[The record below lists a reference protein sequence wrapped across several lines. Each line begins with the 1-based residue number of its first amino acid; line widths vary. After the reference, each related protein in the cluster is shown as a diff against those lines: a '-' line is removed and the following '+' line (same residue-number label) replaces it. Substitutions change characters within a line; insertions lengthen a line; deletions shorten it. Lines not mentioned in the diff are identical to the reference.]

1 MIIPGVVAHASRPV
15 PTIVTGAA
23 TSTTPAPTVTT
34 SAASN
39 FNQNSG
45 TMNGSTS
52 TGTLSYLW
60 GTTSSPSTARSSS
73 SLTGLSNGTTYYFR
87 AVGTNNAATASLA
100 GTVTATSPTTV
111 SFEYGTSTG
120 VYTSEITQ
128 GSYTSAN
135 NQAVSVSISGLT
147 VGTTYYYRIKAS
159 TTTGFVYGS
168 ENSFVA
174 ASAVAQGS
182 VLSFTTYSYR
192 TATFTSTGSQTWTN
206 PVPTSGTSGLAIT
219 TINDC
224 LIIGG
229 GGSGSYFCGGGGG
242 GQGRFI
248 TSINISGN
256 VAVSV
261 GGSDTLSSL
270 AGEIASAGIGAG
282 VTGGESFS
290 FSADGGTSG
299 NGFAGGTGWFQLDL
313 GFGTEQGAGGGGG
326 GAGGNGNNSAPAT
339 TLIAGAGGA
348 GATLDGYS
356 YGGGGGGVARN
367 STTYLHIAAGG
378 SGGGGAGGAAGT
390 ANTGGGGGGGTT
402 GNGGSGYVRFRY
414 WGP

>member
-34 SAASN
+34 SAATN

-60 GTTSSPSTARSSS
+60 GTSASPSTASSSS
-73 SLTGLSNGTTYYFR
+73 SLTGLSNGTLYYFR

-100 GTVTATSPTTV
+100 GTVSATSPTTV

-120 VYTSEITQ
+120 VYTSEVAQ
-128 GSYTSAN
+128 GSYTTAN

-147 VGTTYYYRIKAS
+147 VGTRYYYRIKAS

-174 ASAVAQGS
+174 ANAVAQGS

-192 TATFTSTGSQTWTN
+192 TAAFTSTGSQTWTN
-206 PVPTSGTSGLAIT
+206 PVPTSGTNGLAIT

-229 GGSGSYFCGGGGG
+229 GGSGSFYGGGGGG

-248 TSINISGN
+248 TSISISGN

-270 AGEIASAGIGAG
+270 AGEVANAGGYAG
-282 VTGGESFS
+282 QTGGEEFS

-299 NGFAGGTGWFQLDL
+299 NGFAGGTGWNSIVAS
-313 GFGTEQGAGGGGG
+313 TYAGGGGG
-326 GAGGNGNNSAPAT
+326 GAGGAGANSAPAST
-339 TLIAGAGGA
+339 QIAGAGGA
-348 GATLDGYS
+348 GSTLDGYT
-356 YGGGGGGVARN
+356 YGGGGGGAAGGGGGY
-367 STTYLHIAAGG
+367 THIAAGG
-378 SGGGGAGGAAGT
+378 SGGGGAGGSAGT
-390 ANTGGGGGGGTT
+390 ANTGGGGGGGAA
-402 GNGGSGYVRFRY
+402 GGSGFVRFRY

>member
-1 MIIPGVVAHASRPV
+1 
-15 PTIVTGAA
+15 
-23 TSTTPAPTVTT
+23 
-34 SAASN
+34 
-39 FNQNSG
+39 
-45 TMNGSTS
+45 MNGSTS
-52 TGTLSYLW
+52 TGTLSYFW
-60 GTTSSPSTARSSS
+60 GTTSSPSTASSSS
-73 SLTGLSNGTTYYFR
+73 SLTGLSNSTTYYFR

-120 VYTSEITQ
+120 VYTSEVTD
-128 GSYTSAN
+128 GSYTVAN

-174 ASAVAQGS
+174 ANAVAQGS
-182 VLSFTTYSYR
+182 VLSFTTYFPR

-229 GGSGSYFCGGGGG
+229 GGSGSYFFGGGGG

-270 AGEIASAGIGAG
+270 AGEVAAAGGPGAP
-282 VTGGESFS
+282 GGLFD
-290 FSADGGTSG
+290 ADGGTSG
-299 NGFAGGTGWFQLDL
+299 NGFGGGTGWYSLDV
-313 GFGTEQGAGGGGG
+313 GFGPTQGAGGGGG
-326 GAGGNGNNSAPAT
+326 GAGGAGGNSAPAT

-348 GATLDGYS
+348 GATLDGYA
-356 YGGGGGGVARN
+356 YGGGGGGIASNGPSSIV
-367 STTYLHIAAGG
+367 HIAAGG
-378 SGGGGAGGAAGT
+378 SGGGGAGNSAGT
-390 ANTGGGGGGGTT
+390 ANTGGGGGG
-402 GNGGSGYVRFRY
+402 NALPGGSGYVRFRY

>member
-34 SAASN
+34 SAATN

-60 GTTSSPSTARSSS
+60 GTSASPSTASSSS
-73 SLTGLSNGTTYYFR
+73 SLTGLPHSTLHYFR

-100 GTVTATSPTTV
+100 GTVSATSPTTV

-120 VYTSEITQ
+120 VYTSEVAQ
-128 GSYTSAN
+128 GSYTTAS

-147 VGTTYYYRIKAS
+147 VGTRYYYRIKAS

-174 ASAVAQGS
+174 ANAVAQGS
-182 VLSFTTYSYR
+182 VLSFTTYFPR

-229 GGSGSYFCGGGGG
+229 GGSGSYAFGGGGG

-261 GGSDTLSSL
+261 GASDTLSSL
-270 AGEIASAGIGAG
+270 AGEVAGAG
-282 VTGGESFS
+282 GVPGGF
-290 FSADGGTSG
+290 FNADGGTSG
-299 NGFAGGTGWFQLDL
+299 NGFGGGTGWYSLDV
-313 GFGTEQGAGGGGG
+313 GFGPTQGAGGGGG
-326 GAGGNGNNSAPAT
+326 GAGGAGGNSAPAA

-348 GATLDGYS
+348 GATLDGYA
-356 YGGGGGGVARN
+356 YGGGGGGIASNGPSSIV
-367 STTYLHIAAGG
+367 HIAAGG
-378 SGGGGAGGAAGT
+378 SGGGGAGNSAGT
-390 ANTGGGGGGGTT
+390 ANTGGGGGGNGLP
-402 GNGGSGYVRFRY
+402 GGSGYVRFRY

>member
-1 MIIPGVVAHASRPV
+1 
-15 PTIVTGAA
+15 
-23 TSTTPAPTVTT
+23 
-34 SAASN
+34 
-39 FNQNSG
+39 
-45 TMNGSTS
+45 
-52 TGTLSYLW
+52 
-60 GTTSSPSTARSSS
+60 
-73 SLTGLSNGTTYYFR
+73 LTGLSNGTLYYFR

-100 GTVTATSPTTV
+100 GTVSATSPTTV

-120 VYTSEITQ
+120 VYTSEVAQ
-128 GSYTSAN
+128 GSYTTAN

-147 VGTTYYYRIKAS
+147 VGTRYYYRIKAS

-174 ASAVAQGS
+174 ANAVAQGS

-192 TATFTSTGSQTWTN
+192 TAAFTSTGSQTWTN
-206 PVPTSGTSGLAIT
+206 PVPTSGTNGLAIT

-229 GGSGSYFCGGGGG
+229 GGSGSFYGGGGGG

-248 TSINISGN
+248 TSISISGN

-270 AGEIASAGIGAG
+270 AGEVANAGGYAG
-282 VTGGESFS
+282 QTGGEEFS

-299 NGFAGGTGWFQLDL
+299 NGFAGGTGWNSIVAS
-313 GFGTEQGAGGGGG
+313 TYAGGGGG
-326 GAGGNGNNSAPAT
+326 GAGGAGANSAPAST
-339 TLIAGAGGA
+339 QIAGAGGA
-348 GATLDGYS
+348 GSTLDGYT
-356 YGGGGGGVARN
+356 YGGGGGGAAGGGGGY
-367 STTYLHIAAGG
+367 THIAAGG
-378 SGGGGAGGAAGT
+378 SGGGGAGGSAGT
-390 ANTGGGGGGGTT
+390 ANTGGGGGGGAA
-402 GNGGSGYVRFRY
+402 GGSGFVRFRY

>member
-34 SAASN
+34 SAATN
-39 FNQNSG
+39 YNQNSG

-60 GTTSSPSTARSSS
+60 GTSASPSTASSS
-73 SLTGLSNGTTYYFR
+73 ASLSGLSNGTLYYFR

-100 GTVTATSPTTV
+100 GTVSTTSPTTV
-111 SFEYGTSTG
+111 SFEYGTSSG
-120 VYTSEITQ
+120 VYTSEVSY
-128 GSYTSAN
+128 GSLSAVT
-135 NQAVSVSISGLT
+135 NQAVSVAISGLT
-147 VGTTYYYRIKAS
+147 AGTTYYYRIKAS

-192 TATFTSTGSQTWTN
+192 TASFTSTGSQTWTN

-229 GGSGSYFCGGGGG
+229 GGSGSFYNGGGGG

-261 GGSDTLSSL
+261 GASDTLSSL
-270 AGEIASAGIGAG
+270 AGEIANAGMTMGS
-282 VTGGESFS
+282 TPETFFS
-290 FSADGGTSG
+290 PDGGTSG
-299 NGFAGGTGWFQLDL
+299 NGFVGGTGWFALDL
-313 GFGTEQGAGGGGG
+313 GFGPEQGAGGGGG
-326 GAGGNGNNSAPAT
+326 GAGGVGGNSAPAST
-339 TLIAGAGGA
+339 QIPGNGGP

-356 YGGGGGGVARN
+356 YGGGGGGVATY
-367 STTYLHIAAGG
+367 STSYTAFGLGG
-378 SGGGGAGGAAGT
+378 SGGGGAGNSAGT
-390 ANTGGGGGGGTT
+390 ANTGGGGGGYPYP
-402 GNGGSGYVRFRY
+402 GGSGYVRFRY

>member
-34 SAASN
+34 SAATN

-60 GTTSSPSTARSSS
+60 GTSASPSTASSS
-73 SLTGLSNGTTYYFR
+73 ASLTGLPHSTLHYFR

-100 GTVTATSPTTV
+100 GTVSATSPTTV

-120 VYTSEITQ
+120 VYTSEVVQ
-128 GSYTSAN
+128 GSYTTAS
-135 NQAVSVSISGLT
+135 NQAVSVAISGLT

-174 ASAVAQGS
+174 ANAVAQGS
-182 VLSFTTYSYR
+182 VLSFTTYSPR

-206 PVPTSGTSGLAIT
+206 PVPTSGTNGLAIT

-229 GGSGSYFCGGGGG
+229 GGGGNFYGAGGGG

-248 TSINISGN
+248 TSISISGN

-261 GGSDTLSSL
+261 GDSGTLSSL
-270 AGEIASAGIGAG
+270 AGEIANP
-282 VTGGESFS
+282 GGYGGGDNY

-299 NGFAGGTGWFQLDL
+299 NGFGGGTGWNSIVAS
-313 GFGTEQGAGGGGG
+313 TYAGGGGG
-326 GAGGNGNNSAPAT
+326 GAGGAGANSAPAST
-339 TLIAGAGGA
+339 QIAGAGGA
-348 GATLDGYS
+348 GSTLDGYT
-356 YGGGGGGVARN
+356 YGGGGGGAAGN
-367 STTYLHIAAGG
+367 STSYTHIAAGG
-378 SGGGGAGGAAGT
+378 SGGGGNGGSAGT
-390 ANTGGGGGGGTT
+390 ANTGGGGGGG
-402 GNGGSGYVRFRY
+402 NNAGGSGYVRFRY